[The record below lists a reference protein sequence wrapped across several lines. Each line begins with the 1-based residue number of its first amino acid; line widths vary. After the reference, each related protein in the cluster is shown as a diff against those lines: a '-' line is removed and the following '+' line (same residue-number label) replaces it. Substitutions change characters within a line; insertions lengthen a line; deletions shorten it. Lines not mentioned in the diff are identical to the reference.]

1 MHSGRD
7 PLVPHTD
14 SMEANPTR
22 LDRVVAGRLP
32 GATGVR
38 RAADSPDPDTRC
50 KVPGPHAPLLAA
62 RSPRAL
68 YEVVHP
74 RTQCPHPEHFL
85 RLYGNWRPRNSVA
98 GRHSRAWRRNLTGVS
113 QLSGH
118 TTRPMPVF
126 RSTGMPIQEA
136 ARKTTGHEV
145 EFNRLRRSVTYV
157 GFRHR
162 DWKIFVT

>member
-1 MHSGRD
+1 MHLGRN
-7 PLVPHTD
+7 PLVPHAD

-22 LDRVVAGRLP
+22 LARVVAGRLP

-50 KVPGPHAPLLAA
+50 EVPGPHAPLLAA

-74 RTQCPHPEHFL
+74 RKQCRHPEHFL
-85 RLYGNWRPRNSVA
+85 RLYGNWRHLNSVA
-98 GRHSRAWRRNLTGVS
+98 SRHSRAWRRNLPGVS

-118 TTRPMPVF
+118 VTRAMPVI
-126 RSTGMPIQEA
+126 RSTRVSIQEA
-136 ARKTTGHEV
+136 ARETANHEV
-145 EFNRLRRSVTYV
+145 EINGLPMSMDPVSFPHPA
-157 GFRHR
+157 GE
-162 DWKIFVT
+162 KAGM